1 MSSNVNR
8 NVKQS
13 FKKKKLNAID
23 GNIEIFLIFHI
34 RIDREKSF
42 KSAFRGRG
50 GGFNVKKCAKNLKTN
65 C

>member
-50 GGFNVKKCAKNLKTN
+50 GGVQC
-65 C
+65 